1 MVPSLN
7 FYYTTSWSSLG
18 EGYCRFFWTFNDDLI
33 IVLRF
38 INSNTHQHTITTRRV
53 FSISSTECPTPATL
67 LSAWT
72 ASCPKLPLPPSHST
86 RPSCIPYTCI
96 AQSTDLLTSLTSAG
110 PFLQASLS
118 DSNLFPSQTDLW
130 HSLLFITT
138 RKSQIFYW
146 VLLEALRTAGGQ
158 VLLLQ

>member
-38 INSNTHQHTITTRRV
+38 INSNPHQYIITTRRV
-53 FSISSTECPTPATL
+53 FSISSTLCPTPATL

-86 RPSCIPYTCI
+86 HPSYSPYTCI
-96 AQSTDLLTSLTSAG
+96 ALSTDLLTSLTSAG
-110 PFLQASLS
+110 PFPKPAWVTQIDFLHKQICGTLCFLLRLGSLKY
-118 DSNLFPSQTDLW
+118 
-130 HSLLFITT
+130 FIEL
-138 RKSQIFYW
+138 Y
-146 VLLEALRTAGGQ
+146 
-158 VLLLQ
+158 